1 MKRILVFAFA
11 CLCLRGWGQQ
21 IPSQIQAKRG
31 VFTDSLFLKNKWI
44 RSISTNLNAA
54 DSASNNVLA
63 TGSAIA
69 PLTGSFI
76 QNQSSAAQPA
86 DLFIAGSGVIGSQ
99 NSFKNTLANYWPTV
113 FNVTQGSGQY
123 GFSIQRASNDQGPA
137 DILMYKNA
145 DWGFDRPVPLFVGDP
160 LGTINFS
167 GVAGD
172 NSTIKSPA
180 YIGGYIEKVA
190 PSYVSSGF
198 NLNTTDS
205 SGSAKRMEL
214 NAQGN
219 LLIGSS
225 STDPSTN
232 NYKLNVASGD
242 VRFNSLS
249 ANGNVLAGSDNNGV
263 VNKLIVGDN
272 LSITDGTLNVA
283 FTTPGRKY
291 NKFSG
296 TIYGQGT
303 GNPEYSMAEGGL
315 GSYGWTRDSPG
326 HYTFTTVEPTFF
338 PPYTW
343 LHSHPSDPSGNVG
356 ATRLYVASPTTLKL
370 VVKDNNL
377 NDTDAWTRIS
387 IEMRMYEPQ

>member
-11 CLCLRGWGQQ
+11 FLCLRGLAQQ

-44 RSISTNLNAA
+44 RSISTNLNTA

-76 QNQSSAAQPA
+76 QNQSSEAQPA
-86 DLFIAGSGVIGSQ
+86 DLFISGSGTIGSH
-99 NSFKNTLANYWPTV
+99 NSFKNVLANYWPTV

-123 GFSIQRASNDQGPA
+123 GLSIQRASNDQGPA
-137 DILMYKNA
+137 DIVTYKNA
-145 DWGFDRPVPLFVGDP
+145 DWGFDRPVPLFVADP

-172 NSTIKSPA
+172 NSTIISPA
-180 YIGGYIEKVA
+180 YIGGHIEKVA

-225 STDPSTN
+225 TTN
-232 NYKLNVASGD
+232 PTTNSYKLNVASGD

-249 ANGNVLAGSDNNGV
+249 ANGTVLASSDNNGV
-263 VNKLIVGDN
+263 VSKLTVGDN
-272 LSITDGTLNVA
+272 LTITDGTLNGVHSI
-283 FTTPGRKY
+283 PGSRRYDKL
-291 NKFSG
+291 SG
-296 TIYGQGT
+296 TLIGRGT
-303 GNPEYSMAEGGL
+303 GNPEASMAEGGL
-315 GSYGWTRDSPG
+315 WSYGWTRESVG

-343 LHSHPSDPSGNVG
+343 LHSHPSDASSNVG

-377 NDTDAWTRIS
+377 NDTDTWQTIS
-387 IEMRMYEPQ
+387 IEMRMYEP